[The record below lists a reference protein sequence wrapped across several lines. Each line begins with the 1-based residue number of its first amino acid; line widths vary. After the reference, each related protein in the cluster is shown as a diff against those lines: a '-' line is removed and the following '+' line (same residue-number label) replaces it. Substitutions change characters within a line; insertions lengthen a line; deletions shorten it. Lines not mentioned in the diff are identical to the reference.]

1 MTCAGLR
8 VQRTTTR
15 AKKTAYALGLK
26 VNEVREKAN
35 DVRLGLCDGINVVFA
50 DKDEANRAKQHIR
63 RLSSSLHVARVKGD
77 QWYLLKFENVVKHCV
92 LDQDV
97 NDGKTLK
104 KGFPQNCKAKHGC
117 GTANRTVMKADTQSQ
132 AVSICEVMMD
142 PGPYEAPP
150 SLYILGDYGS
160 IIATRP
166 RGTSGAGAASP
177 SSRKGVSQRHTRVI
191 EAAVG

>member
-63 RLSSSLHVARVKGD
+63 RLSPSLNGARVKGD
-77 QWYLLKFENVVKHCV
+77 QWYLVKFGNVVKH
-92 LDQDV
+92 
-97 NDGKTLK
+97 
-104 KGFPQNCKAKHGC
+104 
-117 GTANRTVMKADTQSQ
+117 
-132 AVSICEVMMD
+132 
-142 PGPYEAPP
+142 
-150 SLYILGDYGS
+150 
-160 IIATRP
+160 
-166 RGTSGAGAASP
+166 
-177 SSRKGVSQRHTRVI
+177 
-191 EAAVG
+191 